1 MNRFIMVLITLSIGN
16 VLMAQDAQKSM
27 NEIKSNVNYVYATG
41 TSMVSSDEASQNA
54 KDLLNA
60 EIEEWL
66 KQSNEKDIAGYIAK
80 SQEQLSMIRTQRG
93 SLYRVFVYVHKAD
106 VLPYYKEEKVISGA
120 FGTNEAQINTDT
132 LNVSDN
138 NAPID
143 TTLSATSIESK
154 TESPVEAQAI
164 APLPEELRYT
174 PTEKEQGML
183 KITSF
188 NLLNEYINA
197 GRESGDI
204 QQLGKYSTLPT
215 QGLVYVFIHNRN
227 GEIPACMRMQDGVI
241 INLSTGKEDK
251 ITNYKG
257 CGAIWVMFK

>member
-1 MNRFIMVLITLSIGN
+1 MNRFIIVLITLSIGN
-16 VLMAQDAQKSM
+16 ALMAQDAQKSM

-80 SQEQLSMIRTQRG
+80 SQEQLSMIKTQRG

-120 FGTNEAQINTDT
+120 FGTDE
-132 LNVSDN
+132 
-138 NAPID
+138 APID
-143 TTLSATSIESK
+143 TTLTATSSESK
-154 TESPVEAQAI
+154 TESPVEAQEI
-164 APLPEELRYT
+164 APLPEEPRYT
-174 PTEKEQGML
+174 PTGKEQEML

>member
-1 MNRFIMVLITLSIGN
+1 MVLIFLSLGN
-16 VLMAQDAQKSM
+16 ALMAQDAQISM

-54 KDLLNA
+54 KDLLNV

-80 SQEQLSMIRTQRG
+80 SHEQLSMIRTQRG

-120 FGTNEAQINTDT
+120 LGTDEAQINANV
-132 LNVSDN
+132 LSVSDN
-138 NAPID
+138 KSPID
-143 TTLSATSIESK
+143 TTLTATANESK
-154 TESPVEAQAI
+154 TERPVEAQEI
-164 APLPEELRYT
+164 TPQLEETSYT
-174 PTEKEQGML
+174 PTEKEQEML

-227 GEIPACMRMQDGVI
+227 GEIPACMRMHDGVV
-241 INLSTGKEDK
+241 INLSTGKGDK

-257 CGAIWVMFK
+257 CGAIWVIFK

>member
-1 MNRFIMVLITLSIGN
+1 MGN
-16 VLMAQDAQKSM
+16 GLMAQDAQKSM

-41 TSMVSSDEASQNA
+41 TSIVSSDEASQNA

-80 SQEQLSMIRTQRG
+80 SQEQVSMIKTQRG

-120 FGTNEAQINTDT
+120 FGTDETQINADT

-138 NAPID
+138 KSPIA
-143 TTLSATSIESK
+143 TTLTAISNDSK
-154 TESPVEAQAI
+154 TESPVETQEI
-164 APLPEELRYT
+164 TPRSEETMYT
-174 PTEKEQGML
+174 PTEKEQEML

-197 GRESGDI
+197 GRESGEI
-204 QQLGKYSTLPT
+204 LQLGKYATLPA
-215 QGLVYVFIHNRN
+215 QGLVYVFIHNRD
-227 GEIPACMRMQDGVI
+227 GGIPACMKLQDGEI
-241 INLSTGKEDK
+241 INLSTGNEDK